1 MTPSALR
8 LTGPAALAALLVLAG
23 CGGPSGAAAPDPL
36 RTVAPLPDSA
46 VGKVLAERAVHPYS
60 ARFHTERPPGAD
72 SSPVQ
77 RIEGTVNLG
86 ARTTGEFTV
95 SSVEPDRYK
104 EAQEVL
110 LPTGAWVREVDGN
123 GRTVRG
129 WWHDPLAKAPPG
141 NQIMQVH
148 AVAQLLARQPANA
161 RQRLR
166 ADAGGPPLYRLS
178 GWIPTAA
185 LEGVDPRTYATLVP
199 REDVPGTKG
208 VTCTAWVDAQG
219 RVTRFEEDLV
229 YPDDSRY
236 QSVMTFTG
244 FAGPVPVRAPAT
256 GT

>member
-1 MTPSALR
+1 MRPPAPR
-8 LTGPAALAALLVLAG
+8 LTGTAALAVLIALAG
-23 CGGPSGAAAPDPL
+23 CDGPPDTTDPRPL

-46 VGKVLAERAVHPYS
+46 VGQALAERAAHPYS
-60 ARFHTERPPGAD
+60 ARFRTERTPGST

-77 RIEGTVNLG
+77 RIEGTLNLG
-86 ARTTGEFTV
+86 AHTTGEFSV

-110 LPTGAWVREVDGN
+110 TPTGAWVREVDAN

-129 WWHDPLAKAPPG
+129 WWHDPLSKAPPG

-148 AVAQLLARQPANA
+148 AVAQLLARRPANA
-161 RQRLR
+161 HQRLR
-166 ADAGGPPLYRLS
+166 EDAGGPPLYRLS
-178 GWIPTAA
+178 GRIATAA
-185 LEGVDPRTYATLVP
+185 FEDIDPRTYAMLVP

-208 VTCTAWVDAQG
+208 VSCTAWVDAQG

-229 YPDDSRY
+229 HPDGSRY

-244 FAGPVPVRAPAT
+244 FAGPVPVRAPAAAP
-256 GT
+256 

>member
-1 MTPSALR
+1 MTPPALR

-23 CGGPSGAAAPDPL
+23 CDGPPDSADPRPP

-46 VGKVLAERAVHPYS
+46 VGQALARRAAHPYS
-60 ARFHTERPPGAD
+60 ARVRTEKVPGAP
-72 SSPVQ
+72 SAPAQ
-77 RIEGTVNLG
+77 RVEGTLNLG
-86 ARTTGEFTV
+86 ARTTGAFSI

-110 LPTGAWVREVDGN
+110 LPTGAWVREVDDR

-129 WWHDPLAKAPPG
+129 WWHDPLEKAPPG

-161 RQRLR
+161 RRQLR
-166 ADAGGPPLYRLS
+166 EDAGGRPLYRLT
-178 GWIPTAA
+178 GWIAA
-185 LEGVDPRTYATLVP
+185 GAFADVDPHTYATLAP

-208 VTCTAWVDAQG
+208 VTCTAWVDAEG

-229 YPDDSRY
+229 YPDSSRY
-236 QSVMTFTG
+236 QSVMTFTD
-244 FAGPVPVRAPAT
+244 FAGPVPVRPPSAAP
-256 GT
+256 